1 MPKLTERRHQQTKSD
16 ITRAAIDLFLRDGY
30 DSTTMAD
37 VAEAADVSRRTV
49 YRHFPSKEDLVFEH
63 PRRWF
68 EQFVTEAQEREPDE
82 SLRDLC
88 RRVLLS
94 IAATIQDNHAD
105 VLAAFSVLQANDSLS
120 GTHRS
125 SDQQWITAHVQ
136 LFTDEPGFTPD
147 QLQEVSVVA
156 AATTAATNTAIG
168 MWALGHPAK
177 NLIDITGEVLDQ
189 IDPIWPDIY
198 R

>member
-1 MPKLTERRHQQTKSD
+1 MPKLTERRHQQTKDD

-30 DSTTMAD
+30 DTTTMTD

-49 YRHFPSKEDLVFEH
+49 YRHFPTKEDLVFEH
-63 PRRWF
+63 PHRWL
-68 EQFVTEAQEREPDE
+68 EQFATEVQQRQPGE

-94 IAATIQDNHAD
+94 VAATIETTQAD
-105 VLAAFSVLQANDSLS
+105 VLAAFTVLQATESLR

-125 SDQQWITAHVQ
+125 SDQLWIAALVE
-136 LFTDEPGFTPD
+136 LFMNEPGFTPD

-168 MWALGHPAK
+168 IWALGHPAT

-189 IDPIWPDIY
+189 LDPIWPDAY